1 LIDECSPY
9 EIRAKILSVLD
20 PRNDLHYDYREFHD
34 LNLDSEDLK
43 YLDEIATTLRN
54 YVRVADTEVKTHG
67 EVMTPI
73 PLVED
78 MLNTFPSDVW
88 TDPNKKWLDPCAGVG
103 TFYSVVVQ
111 RLMKGLKKAIPNKN
125 KRYRHIIENM
135 LFACELQAKNMF
147 IYHCIFDRPNIFEL
161 NTFYGSFL
169 SDEFNEHMTNV
180 WGVEKFDIILGNP
193 PYQTQKEGN
202 TKTHPL
208 WHLFVNNSLDIL
220 IDGGYLNMVHPSGWR
235 NVGGT
240 FKNTQKLMTT
250 KEIQYLEMHTFK
262 DGLKTFGAKINYD
275 FYCLKNVQNHN
286 YKTKIVCEDGSIV
299 NMDLSKM
306 EFIPGENIK
315 EIYDLV
321 AKDDEEKVNVQYD
334 CRYHHQKDF
343 MSKVETNDNK
353 YPCVYM
359 VNYQNN
365 PTFWY
370 SNINKGHFD
379 IPKII
384 WGNGSSG
391 LVLDINGE
399 YGTTEFASAIIDDR
413 ENLPLIYK
421 ALKNERFISKIM
433 LFKDGLGDKYNRKV
447 IATFRKDFYKQFLND

>member
-1 LIDECSPY
+1 
-9 EIRAKILSVLD
+9 
-20 PRNDLHYDYREFHD
+20 
-34 LNLDSEDLK
+34 
-43 YLDEIATTLRN
+43 
-54 YVRVADTEVKTHG
+54 
-67 EVMTPI
+67 
-73 PLVED
+73 
-78 MLNTFPSDVW
+78 LNTY
-88 TDPNKKWLDPCAGVG
+88 C
-103 TFYSVVVQ
+103 
-111 RLMKGLKKAIPNKN
+111 
-125 KRYRHIIENM
+125 
-135 LFACELQAKNMF
+135 
-147 IYHCIFDRPNIFEL
+147 
-161 NTFYGSFL
+161 GSFL
-169 SDEFNEHMTNV
+169 DEKFNKHMTDE
-180 WGVEKFDIILGNP
+180 WGVEKFDIVMGNP

-208 WHLFVNNSLDIL
+208 WHLFVEKSISIL
-220 IDGGYLNMVHPSGWR
+220 TDGGYLNMVHPSGWR

-240 FKNTQKLMTT
+240 FKNTQKLMTS
-250 KEIQYLEMHTFK
+250 KEILYLEMHTFK

-275 FYCLKNVQNHN
+275 FYCLKNVLN
-286 YKTKIVCEDGSIV
+286 YNYETKIVCEDGSVV

-343 MSKVETNDNK
+343 MSKIETNDNK

-370 SNINKGHFD
+370 SNINKGHFNT
-379 IPKII
+379 PKII

-399 YGTTEFASAIIDDR
+399 YGTTEFASAIIDDV

-433 LFKDGLGDKYNRKV
+433 LFKNGLGDKYNRKV